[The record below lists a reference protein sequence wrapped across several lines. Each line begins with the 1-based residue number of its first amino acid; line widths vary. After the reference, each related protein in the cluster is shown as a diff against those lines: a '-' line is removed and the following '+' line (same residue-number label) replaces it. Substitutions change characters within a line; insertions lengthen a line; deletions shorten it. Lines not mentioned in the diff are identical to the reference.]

1 MVGQQCREHRKRCI
15 RSRDEIKCN
24 RCIQRGIPCSLRQD
38 RINAEGQYNI
48 ENEESVQAFFKT
60 LRSVELLEEEINSV
74 EMQLQQRQPQN
85 LLERQSLS
93 PILIETESNG
103 NPIWELAI
111 HSSSSQK
118 LTLNINIERTA
129 GKKYRIHVAP
139 IFEMI
144 A

>member
-1 MVGQQCREHRKRCI
+1 M
-15 RSRDEIKCN
+15 
-24 RCIQRGIPCSLRQD
+24 
-38 RINAEGQYNI
+38 NAEGQCNI
-48 ENEESVQAFFKT
+48 ENEESVQTFFKT
-60 LRSVELLEEEINSV
+60 LRSVELLEEEINNV

-93 PILIETESNG
+93 PISNSTESDR
-103 NPIWELAI
+103 NPIWELTI
-111 HSSSSQK
+111 HSSNSQK

-139 IFEMI
+139 IYELI